1 MTWTAVSDTTDPGWV
16 GDSSTTD
23 PGHSGLT
30 ETTVIWQQLSSV
42 TDDNGVDFTMR
53 VNDQYPLRV
62 DDSRPAYV
70 IDLEEDI

>member
-1 MTWTAVSDTTDPGWV
+1 MTWTAVSDTTDPSW
-16 GDSSTTD
+16 
-23 PGHSGLT
+23 SGLT

-42 TDDNGVDFTMR
+42 TDSTGGIDFTMR

>member
-1 MTWTAVSDTTDPGWV
+1 MTWTAVSDTTDPSW
-16 GDSSTTD
+16 SAT
-23 PGHSGLT
+23 T

-70 IDLEEDI
+70 IDLEENI

>member
-1 MTWTAVSDTTDPGWV
+1 MTWTAVSDATDPSW
-16 GDSSTTD
+16 SAT
-23 PGHSGLT
+23 T

-42 TDDNGVDFTMR
+42 TDDSGVDFTMR

-70 IDLEEDI
+70 IDLEENI

>member
-1 MTWTAVSDTTDPGWV
+1 MSWTAVSDATDPTW
-16 GDSSTTD
+16 
-23 PGHSGLT
+23 SGAT
-30 ETTVIWQQLSSV
+30 ETTIVWQQLSSV
-42 TDDNGVDFTMR
+42 TDDNGIDFTMR

>member
-1 MTWTAVSDTTDPGWV
+1 MTWTAVSDTTDPSW
-16 GDSSTTD
+16 SAT
-23 PGHSGLT
+23 T

-62 DDSRPAYV
+62 EDSRPAYV
-70 IDLEEDI
+70 IDLEEEI

>member
-1 MTWTAVSDTTDPGWV
+1 MTWTAVSDTTDPGW
-16 GDSSTTD
+16 
-23 PGHSGLT
+23 SGTT

>member
-1 MTWTAVSDTTDPGWV
+1 MSWTVVSDTTDPSW
-16 GDSSTTD
+16 SAT
-23 PGHSGLT
+23 T

-42 TDDNGVDFTMR
+42 TDSNGVDFTMR

-70 IDLEEDI
+70 IDLEEEI

>member
-1 MTWTAVSDTTDPGWV
+1 MTWTTVSDTTDPSW
-16 GDSSTTD
+16 SAT
-23 PGHSGLT
+23 T

-42 TDDNGVDFTMR
+42 TDSTGGIDFTMR

-70 IDLEEDI
+70 IDLEEEI

>member
-1 MTWTAVSDTTDPGWV
+1 MTWTAVSDTTDPSW
-16 GDSSTTD
+16 SAT
-23 PGHSGLT
+23 T

-70 IDLEEDI
+70 IDLEEEI

>member
-1 MTWTAVSDTTDPGWV
+1 MSWTAVSDATDPSWG
-16 GDSSTTD
+16 GT
-23 PGHSGLT
+23 T

-42 TDDNGVDFTMR
+42 TDDSGVDFTMR

-70 IDLEEDI
+70 IDLEENI